1 MSNLQFKINSFF
13 KILLLYYIF
22 IINSNAID
30 VSNSQTLNILS
41 SSEIFVDYDRNN
53 TISTVARNKFNNI
66 ISNKLSFG
74 YSPKFD
80 VWIKFNLSNNSNKQ
94 VFKILE
100 YANPLVTHIELYK
113 NGSLLNKEG
122 LFQIQADRKSLNPTF
137 EIVLQPKE
145 NATFY
150 VKANSI
156 VTTLIVQL
164 KIHEINKFYSQE
176 LQTQLIYDLFFGAM
190 LILAI
195 YNIFVFV
202 FSRDISYLLYVLYV
216 LGVIYHQL
224 LFTGIGY
231 VHLIP
236 KEYISY
242 VIELSALATTIPI
255 IALAFF
261 SKVFLQVSKY
271 PRHNVLLNY
280 LIAIVIISVF
290 VHIYVSNLGIL
301 RNIPSM
307 ILVLVLMELSIYLAY
322 KRNRQAYY
330 ILAGWIF
337 AGLSVFY
344 MYMKNAGFI
353 TIDLPYFVEFSFL
366 IEAIIFSVALVDKI
380 KTLQQDKNE
389 LNSKLLI
396 KVESD
401 KKLLQSLV
409 SEKTLELQKAFDEQ
423 SLLLYE
429 LNHRVKNNLQ
439 TVMSLIKLQANN
451 ITDTN
456 LKEVLE
462 TIQNRISAMS
472 LIHELLYQKS
482 DISTINVSEYLH
494 TLADNIEY
502 TFDIDVEIEYKIKV
516 NYFDVETTISCGLI
530 LNELLINSFKYA
542 FKGVEEAKITI
553 SLQKENDYFILKICD
568 NGLGYNQN
576 DMSNIKKTSFGLS
589 LIRTIV
595 EDHLKGTFII
605 DSNQSGT
612 HNKIIWSEKKSY
624 V

>member
-13 KILLLYYIF
+13 KILLLYFIF
-22 IINSNAID
+22 LINSNAID

-41 SSEIFVDYDRNN
+41 SSKIFIDYDRNN
-53 TISTVARNKFNNI
+53 TISTVARNKFNTI
-66 ISNKLSFG
+66 ISNNLSFG

-113 NGSLLNKEG
+113 NGSLVNKEG
-122 LFQIQADRKSLNPTF
+122 LFQIQPDRKSLNPTF

-156 VTTLIVQL
+156 ITTLIVEL
-164 KIHEINKFYSQE
+164 KIYEINKFYSQE

-190 LILAI
+190 FILAI

-236 KEYISY
+236 KEYISH
-242 VIELSALATTIPI
+242 VIELSVLATTIPI

-271 PRHNVLLNY
+271 PKHNVLLNY

-301 RNIPSM
+301 RNLPSM
-307 ILVLVLMELSIYLAY
+307 ILVLFLMELSIYLAY

-330 ILAGWIF
+330 IIAGWIF

-344 MYMKNAGFI
+344 MYMKNAGFTI
-353 TIDLPYFVEFSFL
+353 IDLPYFVEFSFL
-366 IEAIIFSVALVDKI
+366 SEAIIFSVALVDKI

-389 LNSKLLI
+389 LNSKLLMKI
-396 KVESD
+396 ESD
-401 KKLLQSLV
+401 KKFLESLV
-409 SEKTLELQKAFDEQ
+409 SEKTVELQEAFDEQ

-439 TVMSLIKLQANN
+439 TVMSLINLQANN
-451 ITDTN
+451 ITDEN
-456 LKEVLE
+456 LKEVLK

-482 DISTINVSEYLH
+482 DISTVNIREYFH

-502 TFDIDVEIEYKIKV
+502 TFDIDADIEYKLEA

-542 FKGVEEAKITI
+542 FKGVEEPKIII
-553 SLQKENDYFILKICD
+553 SLKKEIEIFTLTIYD
-568 NGLGYNQN
+568 NGIGYNQH

-589 LIRTIV
+589 LIHTIV
-595 EDHLKGTFII
+595 EDHLKGIFII